1 MYQQPKTVHRARA
14 ALLASL
20 ALSTLSMTACGTQE
34 PGTTPQAQ
42 ESRPSLGT
50 APAPGGA
57 PPYDGAYDRTF
68 SDNFA
73 QYDGEQV
80 TLSAEVKEI
89 ISPVAFT
96 IAGTKDTPVDEL
108 LIVHAAEEPELLEGL
123 TVSVTGT
130 VHTSFDVE
138 DAKSDLGVD
147 LNEALYRGWNG
158 EPYIEASTV
167 DTSVIAD

>member
-1 MYQQPKTVHRARA
+1 MYQQPRTVHRARA

-20 ALSTLSMTACGTQE
+20 ALSTLSITACGTQE
-34 PGTTPQAQ
+34 PGAAPQGQ
-42 ESRPSLGT
+42 KSQPTLGT

-57 PPYDGAYDRTF
+57 PPYDGAYDQTF

-73 QYDGEQV
+73 RYDGERV
-80 TLSAEVKEI
+80 TVSAEVNEI
-89 ISPVAFT
+89 ISPAAFT
-96 IAGTKDTPVDEL
+96 IAGTEDTLADEL
-108 LIVHAAEEPELLEGL
+108 LIVHAAEESDLLEGL

-130 VHTSFDVE
+130 VHTSFDVQ
-138 DAKSDLGVD
+138 DAETDLGVD

-158 EPYIEASTV
+158 QPYIEASAV